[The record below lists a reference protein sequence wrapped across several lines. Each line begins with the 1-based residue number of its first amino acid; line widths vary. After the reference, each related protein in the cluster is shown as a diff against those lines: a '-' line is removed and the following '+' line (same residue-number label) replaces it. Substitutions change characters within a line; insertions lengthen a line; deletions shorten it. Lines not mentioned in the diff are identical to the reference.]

1 MKFEITLTPKEKD
14 NDELILTLDTNEGQF
29 KIKSYGTT
37 MNYES
42 FCEFA
47 DAIQEIRQKFT
58 NIKQPGSN
66 DNV

>member
-14 NDELILTLDTNEGQF
+14 NDELILTLNTTEGQF

-37 MNYES
+37 MDYEA

-58 NIKQPGSN
+58 NIKQADSN